1 MCAKKI
7 GSIIVTRLPIQK
19 IMIPT
24 FYQTHLKKQLTKA
37 QFLVMTTLLS
47 VMQSEKQVRLERLA
61 RVFPYP
67 ITTESRRRKLQRFL
81 DLPNLTISLIWLPL
95 ITYWLTTYCPIG
107 TRLSIAIDRSQWGCI
122 NLFMVS
128 LIWERRAIPL
138 YWSLL
143 PKLGNSTFESQ
154 TTNLEQVLPLF
165 SEYKVILLGD
175 GEFCSVDL
183 ANWLKEKGVSFCLR
197 LKKNLCI
204 ETEHL
209 VWQRLDE
216 LGIVPGTSLY
226 FQGKRVRKTRAV
238 TGFALACK
246 WRRNSGK
253 YQVKEAWFILT
264 DLRSLPAAINAYKQ
278 RMGIEEMFRDCK
290 KGGYDIEGTSLKG
303 NRLINMILLM
313 TLAYTW
319 AIFQGTELKKKQVQK
334 YVSRRKEPKKR
345 YRRRSTFGVGL
356 DGEKWVNYLEQY
368 SLEVEQLMKLT
379 PSKRRFYQQG
389 MRAATLIQSIS

>member
-1 MCAKKI
+1 
-7 GSIIVTRLPIQK
+7 
-19 IMIPT
+19 MIPT
-24 FYQTHLKKQLTKA
+24 FYFIHLKKQLSSA
-37 QFLVMTTLLS
+37 QFKLIGILLPLI
-47 VMQSEKQVRLERLA
+47 QSEKQVRLERLS

-81 DLPNLTISLIWLPL
+81 DLPNLTISLIWFPL
-95 ITYWLTTYCPIG
+95 ITYWLITYCRVG

-143 PKLGNSTFESQ
+143 PKLGNSNFESQ
-154 TTNLEQVLPLF
+154 TTNLQQVLPLF
-165 SEYKVILLGD
+165 SEYKVIVLGD
-175 GEFCSVDL
+175 REFCSVDL
-183 ANWLKEKGVSFCLR
+183 GNWLREQGVSFCLR
-197 LKKNLCI
+197 LKKNHCI

-226 FQGKRVRKTRAV
+226 CQGKRVRKTRPA
-238 TGFALACK
+238 TGFDLACK
-246 WRRNSGK
+246 WKRNYGGWK
-253 YQVKEAWFILT
+253 VDEAWFILT
-264 DLRSLPAAINAYKQ
+264 DLGSLPAAINAYKQ

-290 KGGYDIEGTSLKG
+290 TGGYDLEGTSLKG
-303 NRLINMILLM
+303 DRLINMILLM
-313 TLAYTW
+313 TLAYSSG
-319 AIFQGTELKKKQVQK
+319 IFQGNEIRKKQVQK
-334 YVSRRKEPKKR
+334 YVSRRQEPKKR

-368 SLEVEQLMKLT
+368 SDEVEQLMKLT
-379 PSKRRFYQQG
+379 PNKRRFYQQG

>member
-1 MCAKKI
+1 ML
-7 GSIIVTRLPIQK
+7 S
-19 IMIPT
+19 T
-24 FYQTHLKKQLTKA
+24 FYQTHLQKQLAPA
-37 QFLVMTTLLS
+37 QFILLTILLNLI
-47 VMQSEKQVRLERLA
+47 QSEKQVRLERLA

-81 DLPNLTISLIWLPL
+81 DLPHLTISLIWFPL
-95 ITYWLTTYCPIG
+95 ITYWLITYCRVG
-107 TRLSIAIDRSQWGCI
+107 QTLSIAIDRSQWGRI

-143 PKLGNSTFESQ
+143 PKLGNSNFESQ
-154 TTNLEQVLPLF
+154 TINLQQVLPLF
-165 SEYKVILLGD
+165 SEYKVIVLGD
-175 GEFCSVDL
+175 REFCSVDL
-183 ANWLKEKGVSFCLR
+183 GNWLREKGVSFCLR
-197 LKKNLCI
+197 LKKNHCI

-226 FQGKRVRKTRAV
+226 CQGKRVRKTRPA
-238 TGFALACK
+238 TGFDLACK
-246 WRRNSGK
+246 WKRNYGGWK
-253 YQVKEAWFILT
+253 VDEAWFILT
-264 DLRSLPAAINAYKQ
+264 DLGSLPAAINAYKQ

-290 KGGYDIEGTSLKG
+290 TGGYDLEGTSLKG
-303 NRLINMILLM
+303 DRLLNMILLM
-313 TLAYTW
+313 TLAYSSG
-319 AIFQGTELKKKQVQK
+319 IFQGTEMRNKPVQK
-334 YVSRRKEPKKR
+334 YVSRRTEPKKR

-368 SLEVEQLMKLT
+368 SDEVEQLMKLT
-379 PSKRRFYQQG
+379 PSKRHFYQQG